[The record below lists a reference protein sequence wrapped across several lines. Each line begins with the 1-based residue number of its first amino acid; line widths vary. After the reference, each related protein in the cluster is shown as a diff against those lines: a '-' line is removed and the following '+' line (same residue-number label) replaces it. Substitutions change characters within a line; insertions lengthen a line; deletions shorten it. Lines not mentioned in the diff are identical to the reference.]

1 MIKEKMVLDFE
12 QQFVL
17 WDVYYGKVPVV
28 QKELL
33 RVEGIGQ
40 GVFGFDDKGL
50 VLAKRALLSASCERS
65 YPLSC

>member
-1 MIKEKMVLDFE
+1 MINKKMVLDFE

-17 WDVYYGKVPVV
+17 WDVYYGMVPVV
-28 QKELL
+28 QKGLL

-50 VLAKRALLSASCERS
+50 VFG
-65 YPLSC
+65 